1 MLPASRRKPRI
12 KQDNEDLI
20 ESQYNSEI
28 AQMKKTCHYAD
39 EAEEYQRRA
48 DEAPPS
54 KLWRER

>member
-1 MLPASRRKPRI
+1 MLPASRRKPSI
-12 KQDNEDLI
+12 KQDNENLV
-20 ESQYNSEI
+20 ESQQNPTI
-28 AQMKKTCHYAD
+28 AQIQKICHYAD